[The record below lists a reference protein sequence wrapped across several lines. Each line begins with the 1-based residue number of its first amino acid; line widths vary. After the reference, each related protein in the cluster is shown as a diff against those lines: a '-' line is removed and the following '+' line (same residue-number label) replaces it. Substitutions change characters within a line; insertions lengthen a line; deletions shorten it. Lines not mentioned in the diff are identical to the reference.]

1 VFGRLYG
8 SGIPTLA
15 RQVGCSEPVAEAM
28 VATLDEMTPTL
39 AAWSARLRNRVK
51 AGNPVP
57 DGRTPV
63 RSCTSPAPTRT
74 KHPTIS
80 ESVHRQHH
88 LPHRSCIRRHYC
100 RTEPLKIDCLPLL
113 QVSRPSTISAET
125 RPSTTL
131 IEPKGQNGT

>member
-1 VFGRLYG
+1 MFGQLYG

-39 AAWSARLRNRVK
+39 AAWPARLRNRVK

-63 RSCTSPAPTRT
+63 RSCTSPVPTRT
-74 KHPTIS
+74 KHPTTS
-80 ESVHRQHH
+80 ESVRRQHH
-88 LPHRSCIRRHYC
+88 L
-100 RTEPLKIDCLPLL
+100 RTDPASGWSAFPPDRALKIDCLSLL
-113 QVSRPSTISAET
+113 QVSRLDPVTTNYVNSTPG
-125 RPSTTL
+125 R
-131 IEPKGQNGT
+131 